1 MEKFFLNNLK
11 VWVPG
16 SSGMVSSA
24 IIKKLK
30 TEDCE
35 IITSTRNQLDL
46 TNKIKVFE
54 FYKLNKPD
62 VVILSAAKVGG
73 IHANSTYP
81 VDFLLENLFIQNN
94 IISGAHNFSVKKLL
108 FLGSSCIYPK
118 NIDDPISEDHL
129 LTGSLEETNEWYAVA
144 KIAGIKLCQAY
155 RNQYGCDYISVMP
168 SNLYGPHDNFDL
180 ESSHVVPALIRKTFE
195 AKLKHEETVEVWGS
209 GLPKREFLHVDDCA
223 KGILFLL
230 ENYSGGSHINL
241 GTGID
246 ISIRELSKLIAEI
259 IGFKGQLIFDKS
271 KPDGTPRKLLDIEK
285 ISKMGWKPLIS
296 LKDGLRET
304 IEFYE
309 KEYLKGL

>member
-1 MEKFFLNNLK
+1 
-11 VWVPG
+11 
-16 SSGMVSSA
+16 
-24 IIKKLK
+24 
-30 TEDCE
+30 
-35 IITSTRNQLDL
+35 
-46 TNKIKVFE
+46 
-54 FYKLNKPD
+54 
-62 VVILSAAKVGG
+62 
-73 IHANSTYP
+73 
-81 VDFLLENLFIQNN
+81 
-94 IISGAHNFSVKKLL
+94 
-108 FLGSSCIYPK
+108 
-118 NIDDPISEDHL
+118 
-129 LTGSLEETNEWYAVA
+129 
-144 KIAGIKLCQAY
+144 
-155 RNQYGCDYISVMP
+155 MP

>member
-1 MEKFFLNNLK
+1 MFSFIGKK
-11 VWVPG
+11 IWVAG
-16 SSGMVSSA
+16 HNGMVGRSVVKQLQNIDAKILSA
-24 IIKKLK
+24 SRS
-30 TEDCE
+30 E
-35 IITSTRNQLDL
+35 LDL
-46 TNKIKVFE
+46 TKQEDVSKWFA
-54 FYKLNKPD
+54 LNKPD
-62 VVILSAAKVGG
+62 VVIICAAKVGG
-73 IHANSTYP
+73 IAANN
-81 VDFLLENLFIQNN
+81 DFPAEFIYENLMIQSN
-94 IISGAHNFSVKKLL
+94 IVKSSFETDVEKLVL
-108 FLGSSCIYPK
+108 LGSSCIYPK
-118 NIDDPISEDHL
+118 YASQPISEDFL
-129 LTGSLEETNEWYAVA
+129 LTGELESTNEWYAVA

>member
-1 MEKFFLNNLK
+1 MFSFIGKK
-11 VWVPG
+11 IWVAG
-16 SSGMVSSA
+16 HNGMLGRSVVKQLQNIDAKILSA
-24 IIKKLK
+24 SRS
-30 TEDCE
+30 E
-35 IITSTRNQLDL
+35 LDL
-46 TNKIKVFE
+46 TKQEDVSKWFA
-54 FYKLNKPD
+54 LNKPD
-62 VVILSAAKVGG
+62 VVIICAAKVGG
-73 IHANSTYP
+73 IAANN
-81 VDFLLENLFIQNN
+81 DFPAEFIYENLMIQSNIVKSSFENN
-94 IISGAHNFSVKKLL
+94 VEKLVL
-108 FLGSSCIYPK
+108 LGSSCIYPK
-118 NIDDPISEDHL
+118 YATQPISEDFL
-129 LTGSLEETNEWYAVA
+129 LTGELESTNEWYAVA

-168 SNLYGPHDNFDL
+168 TNLYGPHDNFDL

-195 AKLKHEETVEVWGS
+195 AKLKHKETVEVWGS

-230 ENYSGGSHINL
+230 ENYSEGSHINL

-246 ISIRELSKLIAEI
+246 ITIKELSKLIAEI

-285 ISKMGWKPLIS
+285 ISKMGWKPQIS

>member
-1 MEKFFLNNLK
+1 MFSLIGKK
-11 VWVPG
+11 IWVAG
-16 SSGMVSSA
+16 HNGMVGRSVVKQLQNIDA
-24 IIKKLK
+24 KLL
-30 TEDCE
+30 TASRSE
-35 IITSTRNQLDL
+35 LDL
-46 TNKIKVFE
+46 TNQEKVSKWFA
-54 FYKLNKPD
+54 LNKPD
-62 VVILSAAKVGG
+62 VVIICAAKVGG
-73 IHANSTYP
+73 IAANN
-81 VDFLLENLFIQNN
+81 DFPAEFIYENLMIQSN
-94 IISGAHNFSVKKLL
+94 IVKSSFETDVEKLVL
-108 FLGSSCIYPK
+108 LGSSCIYPK
-118 NIDDPISEDHL
+118 YASQPISEDFL
-129 LTGSLEETNEWYAVA
+129 LTGELESTNEWYAVA

>member
-1 MEKFFLNNLK
+1 MLGRSVVKQLQNIDAKIL
-11 VWVPG
+11 
-16 SSGMVSSA
+16 SA
-24 IIKKLK
+24 SRS
-30 TEDCE
+30 E
-35 IITSTRNQLDL
+35 LDL
-46 TNKIKVFE
+46 TKQEDVSKWFA
-54 FYKLNKPD
+54 LNKPD
-62 VVILSAAKVGG
+62 VVIICAAKVGG
-73 IHANSTYP
+73 IAANN
-81 VDFLLENLFIQNN
+81 DFPAEFIYENLMIQSNIVKSSFENN
-94 IISGAHNFSVKKLL
+94 VEKLVL
-108 FLGSSCIYPK
+108 LGSSCIYPK
-118 NIDDPISEDHL
+118 YATQPISEDFL
-129 LTGSLEETNEWYAVA
+129 LTGELESTNEWYAVA

-168 SNLYGPHDNFDL
+168 TNLYGPHDNFDL

-195 AKLKHEETVEVWGS
+195 AKLKHKETVEVWGS

-230 ENYSGGSHINL
+230 ENYSEGSHINL

-246 ISIRELSKLIAEI
+246 ITIKELSKLIAEI

-285 ISKMGWKPLIS
+285 ISKMGWKPQIS

>member
-1 MEKFFLNNLK
+1 MFSFIGKK
-11 VWVPG
+11 IWVAG
-16 SSGMVSSA
+16 HNGMVGRSVVKQLQNIDAKILSA
-24 IIKKLK
+24 SRS
-30 TEDCE
+30 E
-35 IITSTRNQLDL
+35 LDL
-46 TNKIKVFE
+46 TKQEDVSKWFA
-54 FYKLNKPD
+54 LNKPD
-62 VVILSAAKVGG
+62 VVIICAAKVGG
-73 IHANSTYP
+73 IAANN
-81 VDFLLENLFIQNN
+81 DFPAEFIYENLMIQSNIVKSSFENN
-94 IISGAHNFSVKKLL
+94 VEKLVL
-108 FLGSSCIYPK
+108 LGSSCIYPK
-118 NIDDPISEDHL
+118 YATQPISEDFL
-129 LTGSLEETNEWYAVA
+129 LTGELESTNEWYAVA

-168 SNLYGPHDNFDL
+168 TNLYGPHDNFDL
-180 ESSHVVPALIRKTFE
+180 KSSHVVPALIRKTFE
-195 AKLKHEETVEVWGS
+195 AKLKHKETVEVWGS

-230 ENYSGGSHINL
+230 ENYSEGSHINL

-246 ISIRELSKLIAEI
+246 ITIKELSKLIAEI

-285 ISKMGWKPLIS
+285 ISKMGWKPQIS

>member
-1 MEKFFLNNLK
+1 MFSFIGKK
-11 VWVPG
+11 IWVAG
-16 SSGMVSSA
+16 HNGMVGRSVVKQLQNIDAKILSA
-24 IIKKLK
+24 SRS
-30 TEDCE
+30 E
-35 IITSTRNQLDL
+35 LDL
-46 TNKIKVFE
+46 TKQEDVSKWFA
-54 FYKLNKPD
+54 LNKPD
-62 VVILSAAKVGG
+62 VVIICAAKVGG
-73 IHANSTYP
+73 IAANN
-81 VDFLLENLFIQNN
+81 DFPAEFIYENLMIQSNIVKSSFENN
-94 IISGAHNFSVKKLL
+94 VEKLIL
-108 FLGSSCIYPK
+108 LGSSCIYPK
-118 NIDDPISEDHL
+118 YATQPISEDFL
-129 LTGSLEETNEWYAVA
+129 LTGELESTNEWYAVA

-168 SNLYGPHDNFDL
+168 TNLYGPHDNFDL
-180 ESSHVVPALIRKTFE
+180 KSSHVVPALIRKTFE
-195 AKLKHEETVEVWGS
+195 AKLKHKETVEVWGS

-230 ENYSGGSHINL
+230 ENYSEGSHINL

-246 ISIRELSKLIAEI
+246 ITIKELSKLIAEI

-285 ISKMGWKPLIS
+285 ISKMGWKPQIS